1 MTERIDEA
9 WVLSTRDLGESD
21 RLVTFFT
28 SGEGTVRGV
37 ARHARKSRRRFGGT
51 LEPLTRVSVRWQARG
66 RDLERIDSCESL
78 ETFHD
83 ILATPETQ
91 AMGALFSEIL
101 EAVVSV
107 GQPEPE
113 LFRLTGATLR
123 AVGAGLDPWL
133 ARRYFEYWTL
143 RLLGLWQDGASCGH
157 CGVESGPQTLIEPDG
172 EPVCADCATDSAC
185 RMEVEVASLL
195 TSFATRS
202 PDALIGASIPVAS
215 GTLMDRRIG
224 GAIRNMLERP
234 LRTDRFFRAACR
246 SRNPGVRG

>member
-28 SGEGTVRGV
+28 LAEGTVRGV
-37 ARHARKSRRRFGGT
+37 AKHARKSRRRFGGT
-51 LEPLTRVSVRWQARG
+51 LEPLTRVSVRWQERG

-83 ILATPETQ
+83 VLATPETQ
-91 AMGALFSEIL
+91 AMGALFSELL
-101 EAVVSV
+101 ESVVSV

-123 AVGAGLDPWL
+123 AVGHGLDPWL

-143 RLLGLWQDGASCGH
+143 RLLGLWQDGASCGQ
-157 CGVESGPQTLIEPDG
+157 CGVESERQLLIEPDG
-172 EPVCADCATDSAC
+172 ELVCADCATATARRISP
-185 RMEVEVASLL
+185 EVVALL
-195 TSFATRS
+195 TSFASRPPS
-202 PDALIGASIPVAS
+202 ALEGASISLAS
-215 GTLMDRRIG
+215 GDLMDRRIG
-224 GAIRNMLERP
+224 GAIRTMLDRP

-246 SRNPGVRG
+246 SRAPGVRG